1 MWKGREKI
9 PDRILHWARLQHPS
23 SLSLSNVLLR
33 QVLQPGGGSA
43 PTGAS
48 WLRAGPAT
56 EKLGGRDTR
65 ALLEM
70 MTQEEV
76 NWPD

>member
-1 MWKGREKI
+1 MSSYTRFCNLEVDLLPQEL
-9 PDRILHWARLQHPS
+9 PDS
-23 SLSLSNVLLR
+23 E
-33 QVLQPGGGSA
+33 PGS
-43 PTGAS
+43 
-48 WLRAGPAT
+48 AT

-76 NWPD
+76 N